1 MPLFI
6 LGLLLLIG
14 LLAYSIVR
22 YINSGETDDRPV
34 RERYPHAFPVH
45 RQPGSE
51 EHEEE
56 PPVDD
61 AETYVEEDSLRGDID
76 HMIRNIKREVKRA
89 VKESDI
95 DLRGFKDMFGFGS
108 GSDDEG
114 DNTVEFPKDNIEAEK
129 RKRGINSDK

>member
-22 YINSGETDDRPV
+22 YLGSEEIDDRPV

-45 RQPGSE
+45 REPGSE
-51 EHEEE
+51 EEREE
-56 PPVDD
+56 PPVDS
-61 AETYVEEDSLRGDID
+61 ESYVDEDSLRGDID
-76 HMIRNIKREVKRA
+76 HVIRNIREEIRSR

-95 DLRGFKDMFGFGS
+95 DFGGLKEMFGFG
-108 GSDDEG
+108 GKSDD
-114 DNTVEFPKDNIEAEK
+114 DNTVEFPTDNIENEK
-129 RKRGINSDK
+129 RKRGINSDD